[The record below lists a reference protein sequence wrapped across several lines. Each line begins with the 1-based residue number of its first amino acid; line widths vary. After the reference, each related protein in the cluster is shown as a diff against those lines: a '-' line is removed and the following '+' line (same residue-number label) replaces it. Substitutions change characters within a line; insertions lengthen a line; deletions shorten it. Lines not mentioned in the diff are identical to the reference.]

1 MRTYGSG
8 GLMDFLVYI
17 VVIILVFMLL
27 RRFID
32 KRTQSN
38 LVRLL
43 LLFGLVLFLIAF
55 SAYRLTQ

>member
-1 MRTYGSG
+1 
-8 GLMDFLVYI
+8 MDFLVYI